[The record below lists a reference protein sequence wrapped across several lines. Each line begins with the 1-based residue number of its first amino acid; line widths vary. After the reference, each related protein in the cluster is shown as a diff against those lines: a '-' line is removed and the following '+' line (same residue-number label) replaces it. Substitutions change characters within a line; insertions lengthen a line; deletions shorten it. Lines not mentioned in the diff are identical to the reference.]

1 MLLVKLRQSQLKNIT
16 NMHKVIY
23 TGVSFFLGFAADKA
37 LRTERGQKVANFV
50 KEKATDL
57 YQKTLDRIDSLVSK
71 EEKQPDPTVVED

>member
-1 MLLVKLRQSQLKNIT
+1 
-16 NMHKVIY
+16 MHKVIY